1 MPHKNHMNVIIS
13 FNYGKNTVEGIAE
26 AEHAWLIKHEHEQQT
41 NKICYRSVTVTVTGY

>member
-26 AEHAWLIKHEHEQQT
+26 AEHA
-41 NKICYRSVTVTVTGY
+41 